1 MIVRPISGPEELGLF
16 TRLEYVLDDEL
27 ADDLAAG
34 RRRPGWMW
42 VALRGDR
49 VLARAAWWSR
59 GGDTPLYLDVF
70 DIADDAPDPDR
81 LDVAEQ
87 LLRTATAAVLPA
99 GAEPPEYNRFLPPGW
114 RQDTATRQAVEDRM
128 AVLGRTGAQL
138 FVERLRL
145 EWRPGTAV
153 PAGSGRLAFRPVR
166 DTGEI
171 TAMMAA
177 VLDGTLDAHSRADL
191 ATMTPREAAAAHFD
205 GELAGYSSPREWW
218 QVATLPGG
226 DPVGFVLPARNDYN
240 AIIAYVAVLPA
251 HRGRGYIDDLLA
263 EGTRVLAAQDVPRIR
278 ASTDLGNTP
287 MARAFARAGYVDFE
301 RTVTMT
307 WS

>member
-1 MIVRPISGPEELGLF
+1 
-16 TRLEYVLDDEL
+16 
-27 ADDLAAG
+27 
-34 RRRPGWMW
+34 
-42 VALRGDR
+42 
-49 VLARAAWWSR
+49 
-59 GGDTPLYLDVF
+59 
-70 DIADDAPDPDR
+70 
-81 LDVAEQ
+81 
-87 LLRTATAAVLPA
+87 
-99 GAEPPEYNRFLPPGW
+99 
-114 RQDTATRQAVEDRM
+114 
-128 AVLGRTGAQL
+128 
-138 FVERLRL
+138 
-145 EWRPGTAV
+145 
-153 PAGSGRLAFRPVR
+153 
-166 DTGEI
+166 
-171 TAMMAA
+171 
-177 VLDGTLDAHSRADL
+177 
-191 ATMTPREAAAAHFD
+191 MTPREAAAAHFD